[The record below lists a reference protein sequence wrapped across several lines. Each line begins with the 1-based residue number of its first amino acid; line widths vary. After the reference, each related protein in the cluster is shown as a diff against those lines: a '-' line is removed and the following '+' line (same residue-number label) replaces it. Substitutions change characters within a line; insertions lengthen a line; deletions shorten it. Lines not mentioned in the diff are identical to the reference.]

1 MTKVQFPL
9 APPSFLVKLG
19 GFKAFKKE
27 SQMKKIKELINFSGY
42 DIADELSLQF
52 YNVEFKKDFGV
63 FRSSRV
69 YNCIEFNFHDFEIKS
84 YDEDGEITESEP
96 FQISAIA

>member
-27 SQMKKIKELINFSGY
+27 SQMKKIKELINFSG
-42 DIADELSLQF
+42 
-52 YNVEFKKDFGV
+52 
-63 FRSSRV
+63 
-69 YNCIEFNFHDFEIKS
+69 
-84 YDEDGEITESEP
+84 DEDGEITESEP